1 MSYLKRTVKRTA
13 WPVGRFKRAGV
24 GNPTRHDLR
33 AVARVLGPFWA
44 VGLFPWTVCLFP
56 WAVDRFL
63 CIAHA
68 AAACPQ
74 TL

>member
-1 MSYLKRTVKRTA
+1 MFLISEIRPAGPAVGHAKRTVKRTA

-44 VGLFPWTVCLFP
+44 VGLFSRAVGLFP
-56 WAVDRFL
+56 WIVDR
-63 CIAHA
+63 
-68 AAACPQ
+68 
-74 TL
+74 